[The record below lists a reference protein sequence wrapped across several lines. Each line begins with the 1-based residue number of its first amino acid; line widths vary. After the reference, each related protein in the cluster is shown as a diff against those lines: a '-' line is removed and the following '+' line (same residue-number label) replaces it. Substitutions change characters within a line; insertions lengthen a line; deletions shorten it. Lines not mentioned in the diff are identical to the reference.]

1 MSQKGSTFAL
11 HNIIYLG
18 YSYVKRLARESRTL
32 FFCSDAFY
40 FLHLISLSSNL

>member
-32 FFCSDAFY
+32 FFALMRFI
-40 FLHLISLSSNL
+40 FFI